1 MDQAGPLMKI
11 FMLAVPVMIFP
22 MTFNFPCALTFY
34 WACSNFISLLQARML
49 KIPRIRSSLNIPTMV
64 QHKPA
69 AIVPGQPQKGFVTT
83 VRDTLDN
90 FRAAG
95 KVIDRREYDEKMFRE
110 AGSAKTVKTYQYDP
124 TKPIAPKKTKF

>member
-1 MDQAGPLMKI
+1 MMKI

-22 MTFNFPCALTFY
+22 MTFNFPSALTFY
-34 WACSNFISLLQARML
+34 WACSTLISLLQARML
-49 KIPRIRSSLNIPTMV
+49 KIPQIRSFLSIPAMV
-64 QHKPA
+64 KHKPA
-69 AIVPGQPQKGFVTT
+69 AEVPGQPKKGFVKS

-110 AGSAKTVKTYQYDP
+110 AGTAKTVKTYHYDP

>member
-1 MDQAGPLMKI
+1 MMKI

-22 MTFNFPCALTFY
+22 MTFNFPSALTFY
-34 WACSNFISLLQARML
+34 WACSNLISLLQARML
-49 KIPRIRSSLNIPTMV
+49 KIPQIRSFLSIPAMV
-64 QHKPA
+64 KHKPA
-69 AIVPGQPQKGFVTT
+69 AEVPGQPKKGFVKS

-110 AGSAKTVKTYQYDP
+110 AGNAKTVKTYHYDP